1 MGNTGSMTSA
11 DELNEQYDAD
21 GSVTQVPER
30 NDEVHAGESAVAQ
43 SRESAVTIPA
53 GPVVLAATPIGN
65 VGDAS
70 ARLVALLERADIVA
84 AEDTR
89 RLYDLARRL
98 GVYVNGR
105 VIAYHDHNER
115 DKADGLLDQV
125 ETGATVLVVSDAG
138 MPTINDPGLAIVRRA
153 IERGLPV
160 TCAPGPS
167 AVLDALALS
176 GLPTDRFCYEGF
188 LPRKHSERV
197 QYLRTL
203 LPERRTIVF
212 YETPHR
218 IADSMDDLLDAFGP
232 NRPMALCRELTK
244 DYEQIRR
251 GPIDEIRQSVIDDPP
266 RGEMV
271 LVIGGA
277 SNEEAEAAAPST
289 LSVDDMAVLSI
300 DRALEDGLRI
310 KDAIAQVVQEHP
322 LADGSL
328 ANRKQVYAAVLK
340 IKG

>member
-43 SRESAVTIPA
+43 SRESAVTIPT
-53 GPVVLAATPIGN
+53 GTVVLAATPIGN

-70 ARLVALLERADIVA
+70 ARLVTLLERADIVA

-218 IADSMDDLLDAFGP
+218 IADSMDDLLDTFGP

-251 GPIDEIRQSVIDDPP
+251 GPIGEIRQSVIDDPP

-289 LSVDDMAVLSI
+289 LSVEDMAVLAI